1 MNSDNTSGNWLKQF
15 LEKLDPQD
23 RKEAEQIWEESKKT
37 DESQNI
43 RISEKEKSAVFSNI
57 ASQTGINIDTQSTDR
72 QTEKNKILTWKWL
85 AAAAVILIAAGIS
98 YLTIPVEYSASYGET
113 KTVTL
118 PDDSQITL
126 NSGSSVTYNRLYQ
139 YLDRDISLQGEAFF
153 EVKAGDLPF
162 IVHTSNAS
170 VKVLGTSFNIRAWQ
184 DEPQPQTS
192 VTLTEGSL
200 AFYPSGQPGSSVIL
214 KPGEMSSILNT
225 NGTPTK
231 PVEVSEERAL
241 AWLDNQFAFEAMP
254 FIQII
259 REIERRFDLNIRV
272 QPKDVLFDTLTI
284 YYNKKVSAEQ
294 IIRDISQS
302 KGLSYRKI
310 NGGYVIED

>member
-23 RKEAEQIWEESKKT
+23 RKEAEQIWEASKKT

-43 RISEKEKSAVFSNI
+43 TISEKEKRAVFSNI
-57 ASQTGINIDTQSTDR
+57 ASETGIDIESQSSDKQTDS
-72 QTEKNKILTWKWL
+72 NKFLRWKWI
-85 AAAAVILIAAGIS
+85 AAAAVILITAGIS
-98 YLTIPVEYSASYGET
+98 YLTIPVEFTAPYGET
-113 KTVTL
+113 TTVTL

-126 NSGSSVTYNRLYQ
+126 NSGSSVTYNRLYR
-139 YLDRDISLQGEAFF
+139 YLDRDVSLQGEAYFKIK
-153 EVKAGDLPF
+153 EGDLPF

-170 VKVLGTSFNIRAWQ
+170 VKVLGTEFNIRAWQ

-200 AFYPSGQPGSSVIL
+200 EFYPSGQPEYSVIL

-225 NGTPTK
+225 NGTPSE
-231 PVEVSEERAL
+231 PVEVSSKRAL
-241 AWLDNQFAFEAMP
+241 AWLDNHFAFEAMP
-254 FIQII
+254 FVQII

-272 QPKDVLFDTLTI
+272 QPKDILFDTLTI
-284 YYNKKVSAEQ
+284 YYNKKVNAEQ

-310 NGGYVIED
+310 NGGYVIEE